1 MSLLI
6 SVCGCELDGGYAL
19 AFRRTPG
26 VVGDIQ
32 CLFWLCPLLIR
43 VTSVRP
49 CSLRLFVESFRPEG
63 RPKMSDVNLL
73 FGI

>member
-1 MSLLI
+1 M
-6 SVCGCELDGGYAL
+6 EFMHL

-26 VVGDIQ
+26 DSTMVVGDIQ
-32 CLFWLCPLLIR
+32 CLFWLCPLLIG

-73 FGI
+73 SGI